1 MMRRYA
7 LALLATV
14 AASAEAYG
22 QNAGTFELSLFP
34 HLSYWDKSLD
44 FDQGRAGPG
53 GRIGF
58 HFTDHLAIEG
68 EGAYVPTNTKGE
80 DADVSYI
87 PIRAKLAY
95 NIHAGEHT
103 GLILGAG
110 YVYSKYGRDADFSDN
125 GATVGV
131 GLRLGLGD
139 VTSIRIDSYV
149 DYIPSP
155 DNGDTEVI
163 NFGFQPG
170 LSFMFGGS
178 RGPRDRD
185 ADGVLDNI
193 DKCPKTPAGD
203 KVDATGCTV
212 KDGDSDGVLDDTDAC
227 ADTPAG
233 DKVDEK
239 GCSLPK
245 DADGDGVTDDKDAC
259 ADTPAGDKV
268 DEKGCSLPKD
278 ADGDGVTDDKDECA
292 NTPAGQK
299 VNEKGCPAD
308 TDGDGV
314 TDDADR
320 CPSTP
325 AGVKVDAEGCQIL
338 FEEAKK
344 TLILE
349 GVNFETGKATLT
361 PESEAILNGV
371 AESLVANEEI
381 KVQVGGHTD
390 NTGTRAV
397 NQRLSKARAET
408 VRKYL
413 VDHGVAADRLTAV
426 GFGPSKP
433 VATNR
438 TAEGRAQNRRV
449 ELTRTN

>member
-1 MMRRYA
+1 MRRFA

-14 AASAEAYG
+14 AASAEAHG
-22 QNAGTFELSLFP
+22 QNAGAFEVSLFP
-34 HLSYWDKSLD
+34 QLSYWDKSLGL
-44 FDQGRAGPG
+44 DQGQAGPG
-53 GRIGF
+53 ARLGY
-58 HFTDHLAIEG
+58 HFSEHLALEA
-68 EGAYVPTNTKGE
+68 EGAWVPTRFQSTG
-80 DADVSYI
+80 ADVSYL
-87 PIRAKLAY
+87 PIRGKLAY

-103 GLILGAG
+103 GVVLGVG
-110 YVYSKYGRDADFSDN
+110 YVYTKYGRDADATDN
-125 GATVGV
+125 GATGSI

-139 VTSIRIDSYV
+139 VTSIRIDSYI

-155 DNGDTEVI
+155 DNEDKENI
-163 NFGFQPG
+163 NFGLQPG
-170 LSFMFGGS
+170 LSFMLGGS
-178 RGPRDRD
+178 RGVRDRD
-185 ADGVLDNI
+185 ADGVPDKI

-212 KDGDSDGVLDDTDAC
+212 KDADGDGVLDDVDTC
-227 ADTPAG
+227 PGTPAG

-259 ADTPAGDKV
+259 ANTPAGDKV

-292 NTPAGQK
+292 DTPAGQK

-314 TDDADR
+314 LDAADR
-320 CPSTP
+320 CPHTP
-325 AGVKVDAEGCQIL
+325 AGVKVDTEGCQVL
-338 FEEAKK
+338 FEAAKK
-344 TLILE
+344 TVVLE

-361 PESEAILNGV
+361 PESQAILDGV

-381 KVQVGGHTD
+381 KVQVSGHTD
-390 NTGTRAV
+390 NTGTRAL

-413 VDHGVAADRLTAV
+413 ADHGVAADRLTAK
-426 GFGPSKP
+426 GFGPDKP
-433 VATNR
+433 VASNK
-438 TAEGRAQNRRV
+438 TAAGRAQNRRV